1 MKIQYFLLT
10 FIYLSVAIFGYL
22 TFYDNPMIKTENL
35 FAFDIEKSFYFV
47 MTNFLVAFS
56 VLFSMIV
63 TFKPT
68 KDLILNYL
76 DTSDL

>member
-1 MKIQYFLLT
+1 
-10 FIYLSVAIFGYL
+10 
-22 TFYDNPMIKTENL
+22 MIKTENL